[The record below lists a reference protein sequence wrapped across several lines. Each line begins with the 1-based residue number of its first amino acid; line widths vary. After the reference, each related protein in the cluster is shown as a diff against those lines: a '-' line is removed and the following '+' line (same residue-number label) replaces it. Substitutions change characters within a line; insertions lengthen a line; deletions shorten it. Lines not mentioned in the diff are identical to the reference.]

1 MDLQVRLFLFYDHL
15 PNIDLCFVLV
25 SESEDDVI
33 SNLFMLVFS
42 IYLYFRKCYSLP
54 ILQGRKSKNFQRYQE
69 KANAPLKFQEI
80 K

>member
-33 SNLFMLVFS
+33 SNLFMLVFQF
-42 IYLYFRKCYSLP
+42 IFIFENVIAFQFYKAGKAKIFRD
-54 ILQGRKSKNFQRYQE
+54 
-69 KANAPLKFQEI
+69 I
-80 K
+80 KKRQMPP